1 MNKESAKKLIRN
13 TFQDSFNK
21 KDFIYFIK
29 NLLNQYD
36 ETKAFHARG
45 YVPEAFKKHIKT
57 YERIGTYIDPEGK
70 KIDILIVYLK
80 GETTIDHARTA
91 QRNFIARYL
100 KERGEKD
107 AGLIAFVSSQEE
119 DWRFSFVKMEYKFEK
134 TRKGDVKVKEEFTP
148 ARRYSFLVGKNE
160 SSHTAQSCFVDI
172 LINDT
177 YNLKINEIEEAFSIE
192 KVTKEFYEKYRILF
206 FQVKDALDEI
216 VKKDEETRKE
226 FQEKGVNVV
235 DFSKKLLGQ
244 IVFLYF
250 LQKKGW
256 FGVKKGQKWG
266 SGSKH
271 FLRELFE
278 KKHCHYKNFFNDV
291 FEPLFYE
298 ALRNDR
304 SYDDHYFSYF
314 NCKIPF
320 LNGGLFDPLNDYNWA
335 KTDILLPNIL
345 FSNQIKTKEGDIG
358 TGILDFF
365 DRYNFTVKEDE
376 PLEKEVAVDPE
387 MLGKVFENLLEV
399 KDRKSKGTYY
409 TPREIVHYM
418 CQQSLINY
426 LYTEV
431 NSKHKSRTKEEK
443 IQIKLLGKPDPIQRS
458 LIIEKG
464 SNIISKEDIGK
475 LIKYG
480 DTTIENDNHVAIK
493 GEETKTYSFK
503 LPENI
508 RKNAES
514 IDEALKNIRVC
525 DPAIG
530 SGAFLVGMMNEIIRA
545 RNALTASL
553 LPHKD
558 FFNQL
563 PIQSYSSTVILN
575 SSEGSRTMYDFKRH
589 TIQNCL
595 YGVDIDS
602 GAVEIAKLRLW
613 LSLIVDEEDIKKIR
627 PLPNLDYKIMQGNSL
642 ITEFMGIDL
651 DNDKQNNKNVILFST
666 EESKE
671 FYEMLKVKKNKLLD
685 QTNTNKKKVLR
696 KEIEDLIINI
706 FELKLQKQKSDYFKK
721 LREIEE
727 KYERHP
733 VKEERER
740 EIKKNK
746 DILSKR
752 TGFNLNEVETQL
764 RQYTSNQKVR
774 PFFPW
779 KLYFSEVFQEKDG
792 FDVVI
797 GNPPYLGFQGIDRS
811 FKKLLQ
817 KLYTSVSGKYDL
829 YVPFI
834 EKGFYLL
841 RRNGFFVFICPTAF
855 TKRDYGNKIRKF
867 LLENTQ
873 LLELVD
879 FEHTQIFTEA
889 TNYTGVF
896 SFIKANLEHNKLKY
910 KTDLSNKLIEILQEQ
925 LSESPWIF
933 RDSEAEQIISKIG
946 NNTKLNEISVI
957 SEGIV
962 TGLNE
967 LYLKSE
973 EELSLKQFGCDC
985 FYPCYRGKEIGRY
998 HLKSNSKFVFYPYE
1012 LVDNKTIPFD
1022 EKDLRQR
1029 CPNYIAYLQENIQ
1042 LIRKREYFIN
1052 SNKKWYEL
1060 WNQRN
1065 LSNFTTLK
1073 IITPEL
1079 SDRNR
1084 FTIASANTYYGD
1096 TVCGIRIKDK
1106 YKNRIK
1112 LKYLLAVLNSELIEW
1127 FYKKST
1133 VPKAGGFF
1141 IYKVMYLKNIPLK
1154 EISIDNQKSF
1164 ISLVDKILAI
1174 TKDDD
1179 YLVNFEK
1186 QAQVR
1191 NYELQIDQLV
1201 YKLYGLTEEEIKI
1214 VEEKKCNEN

>member
-1 MNKESAKKLIRN
+1 MDIQQARRIIRN
-13 TFQDSFNK
+13 TFESSFDK
-21 KDFIYFIK
+21 IKFIDFIK
-29 NLLNQYD
+29 DLLNQYD
-36 ETKAFHARG
+36 ESKAFHLHG
-45 YVPEAFKKHIKT
+45 CYIPKAFKNFIKT
-57 YERIGTYIDPEGK
+57 YERIGTYIDLEGK
-70 KIDILIVYLK
+70 KIDIIIVYLK
-80 GETTIDHARTA
+80 KETTIDRARTA

-107 AGLIAFVSSQEE
+107 AGLIAFVSPQEE

-172 LINDT
+172 LMNDT
-177 YNLKINEIEEAFSIE
+177 YNLKLNEIEEAFNIE
-192 KVTKEFYEKYRILF
+192 KVTKEFYEKYRNLF
-206 FQVKDALDEI
+206 FQVKDALDAI
-216 VKKDEETRKE
+216 VIKDEEIRKE
-226 FQEKGVNVV
+226 FQDKGVNIV

-256 FGVKKGQKWG
+256 FGVKKDQKWG

-278 KKHCHYKNFFNDV
+278 KKHCDYRNFFNDV
-291 FEPLFYE
+291 LEPLFYE

-314 NCKIPF
+314 KCKIPF
-320 LNGGLFDPLNDYNWA
+320 LNGGLFDPLNNYNWA
-335 KTDILLPNIL
+335 KTDILLADTL

-358 TGILDFF
+358 TGILDVF

-426 LYTEV
+426 LYKEV
-431 NSKHKSRTKEEK
+431 NSEQKSRIKEEK
-443 IQIKLLGKPDPIQRS
+443 IQMKLLGKPDPIQQS
-458 LIIEKG
+458 LTIEKD
-464 SNIISKEDIGK
+464 SNIISKEDIEK

-480 DTTIENDNHVAIK
+480 DTTIENENQVVTK
-493 GEETKTYSFK
+493 GQETKTYSFK

-508 RKNAES
+508 RKNAEI

-530 SGAFLVGMMNEIIRA
+530 SGAFPVGMMNEIIRA
-545 RNALTASL
+545 RNALTPYL
-553 LPHKD
+553 LSRRD
-558 FFNQL
+558 FLNQL
-563 PIQSYSSTVILN
+563 SKQSHSSAVILN
-575 SSEGSRTMYDFKRH
+575 GSEESRTMYNFKRH
-589 TIQNCL
+589 AIQSSL

-602 GAVEIAKLRLW
+602 GACEIAKLRLW
-613 LSLIVDEEDIKKIR
+613 LSLIVDEEDIKHIK
-627 PLPNLDYKIMQGNSL
+627 PLPNLDYKIVCGNSL
-642 ITEFMGIDL
+642 LGVERNL
-651 DNDKQNNKNVILFST
+651 ENWKLFAKL
-666 EESKE
+666 EE
-671 FYEMLKVKKNKLLD
+671 LKPLFFNE
-685 QTNTNKKKVLR
+685 TNTTKKQDYKIQIDELIS
-696 KEIEDLIINI
+696 EITNGHKDFD
-706 FELKLQKQKSDYFKK
+706 FE
-721 LREIEE
+721 
-727 KYERHP
+727 
-733 VKEERER
+733 V
-740 EIKKNK
+740 
-746 DILSKR
+746 
-752 TGFNLNEVETQL
+752 
-764 RQYTSNQKVR
+764 
-774 PFFPW
+774 
-779 KLYFSEVFQEKDG
+779 YFSEVFHEKNG

-797 GNPPYLGFQGIDRS
+797 ANPPYLGFQGIDRS

-817 KLYTSVSGKYDL
+817 KLYMSTSGKYDL

-841 RRNGFFVFICPTAF
+841 RRNGFFAFICPTAF

-910 KTDLSNKLIEILQEQ
+910 KTGLSNKLIEILQEQ

-946 NNTKLNEISVI
+946 NNIKLNEISII

-973 EELSLKQFGCDC
+973 EELSLKQFECDC
-985 FYPCYRGKEIGRY
+985 FYPCYRGKEIDRY
-998 HLKSNSKFVFYPYE
+998 HLKSNSEFVFYPYE

-1022 EKDLRQR
+1022 EKYLRQR
-1029 CPNYIAYLQENIQ
+1029 CSNYIAYLQENIQ

-1065 LSNFTTLK
+1065 LSNFTTSK

-1084 FTIASANTYYGD
+1084 FAIVSTNTYYGD

-1127 FYKKST
+1127 FYKKTT

-1154 EISIDNQKSF
+1154 EISIDNQKPF
-1164 ISLVDKILAI
+1164 INLVNEILAI

-1179 YLVNFEK
+1179 YFVNFEK
-1186 QAQVR
+1186 QSKVH
-1191 NYELQIDQLV
+1191 NYERQIDEMV
-1201 YKLYGLTEEEIKI
+1201 YKLYNLTPEEIKL
-1214 VEEKKCNEN
+1214 VEGFKKNKKI